1 MDDILLRL
9 QATIHSRARE
19 RPSGSYTARLLD
31 AGAAVQKRKIGEEAV
46 EVITATNNLEII
58 SESADL
64 LFHLCVYLEATGAS
78 IDDVYRELQTR
89 MK

>member
-1 MDDILLRL
+1 M
-9 QATIHSRARE
+9 
-19 RPSGSYTARLLD
+19 
-31 AGAAVQKRKIGEEAV
+31 QKRKIGEEAV